1 MGRIADPQLP
11 SAAFLWPA
19 LAAVSAS
26 GVATAIA
33 KELMSL
39 AVAEDPEQEP
49 HEPEWPTRNKIA
61 LELTSV
67 RLRDF
72 STGSADHAVLICAPF
87 ALHGAS
93 VADLAPDHSLVGAL
107 TSAGVKRL
115 FVTDWRS
122 ADAEM
127 QHWSIDAYLADLN
140 VLVDHL
146 DGPVDLVGLCQGG
159 WMALMYAAR
168 FPRKV
173 RKLVLAG
180 APIDIAAGK
189 SALSELARTTPPS
202 VFQELVDLGAGRLLG
217 RHALRFWGPGS
228 LDAPSIRQVLQIAEP
243 IDSRHFRR
251 LEARFRDWYAW
262 TVDLPGTYYLE
273 VVEKL
278 FKQNQLAAGRF
289 VALGR
294 RLDLRD
300 LHVPVFLLAARDDEL
315 VAPAQIFATEH
326 LVGTRPDQRH
336 KAVVAVSHLGLFMGR
351 AVLAETWP
359 AIVRWLAEP
368 LPARRQAGPRHPP
381 GRAAG
386 RAPAIS
392 PSPQPSDVSAA

>member
-26 GVATAIA
+26 GFATAIA

-228 LDAPSIRQVLQIAEP
+228 LDAPSIRQVLQIVEP
-243 IDSRHFRR
+243 IVLR
-251 LEARFRDWYAW
+251 
-262 TVDLPGTYYLE
+262 PGFETSGCAYSGG
-273 VVEKL
+273 
-278 FKQNQLAAGRF
+278 QL
-289 VALGR
+289 
-294 RLDLRD
+294 
-300 LHVPVFLLAARDDEL
+300 
-315 VAPAQIFATEH
+315 
-326 LVGTRPDQRH
+326 
-336 KAVVAVSHLGLFMGR
+336 
-351 AVLAETWP
+351 
-359 AIVRWLAEP
+359 
-368 LPARRQAGPRHPP
+368 
-381 GRAAG
+381 
-386 RAPAIS
+386 
-392 PSPQPSDVSAA
+392 

>member
-1 MGRIADPQLP
+1 MGRIADPLLP

-26 GVATAIA
+26 GFATAIA

-39 AVAEDPEQEP
+39 VVAEDPEQEP

-217 RHALRFWGPGS
+217 RHALRFWGPLS
-228 LDAPSIRQVLQIAEP
+228 RLVRLDGR
-243 IDSRHFRR
+243 F
-251 LEARFRDWYAW
+251 ARDL
-262 TVDLPGTYYLE
+262 LPGS
-273 VVEKL
+273 
-278 FKQNQLAAGRF
+278 GR
-289 VALGR
+289 
-294 RLDLRD
+294 
-300 LHVPVFLLAARDDEL
+300 
-315 VAPAQIFATEH
+315 
-326 LVGTRPDQRH
+326 
-336 KAVVAVSHLGLFMGR
+336 KAVQ
-351 AVLAETWP
+351 AE
-359 AIVRWLAEP
+359 
-368 LPARRQAGPRHPP
+368 PARRRAVRRARAKTRSARSPRSGIPAGGAR
-381 GRAAG
+381 
-386 RAPAIS
+386 
-392 PSPQPSDVSAA
+392 